1 MNIHGSGVVITGA
14 SSGIGRATA
23 LELAARGATLVLG
36 ARDVGVLDDLGG
48 TALKCDVTREADVQ
62 NLARVAVAKFGRFD
76 DCPADVFRRVLD
88 TNFFGVVHGARAA
101 LQQFRK

>member
-23 LELAARGATLVLG
+23 LELGARGATLVLG
-36 ARDVGVLDDLGG
+36 ARDAGALGG
-48 TALKCDVTREADVQ
+48 TAVKCDVTREADVQ